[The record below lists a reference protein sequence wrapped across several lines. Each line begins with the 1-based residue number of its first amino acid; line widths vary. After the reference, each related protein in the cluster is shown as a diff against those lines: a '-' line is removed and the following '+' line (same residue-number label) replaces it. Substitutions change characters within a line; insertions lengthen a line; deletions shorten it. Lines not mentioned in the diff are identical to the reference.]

1 MAAGVRAQRQR
12 LRADAAGHPGL
23 PAADRGRVGVCRA
36 LRRCRAVAALRLGR
50 FAAGP
55 AAGRQPG
62 GQRDGQ
68 LAAGDSPRVSRRLP
82 GSRPGREVPPDGP
95 RAARRV
101 GQRVTVGERLLRV
114 LRGRGCGDRPAGPRA
129 GYAARRARGEL
140 ENREHLRAAA
150 GVARHRGWSGAHA
163 GVPGRTLCGGCTV
176 KNWILALLAALCA
189 AVGVATLRAAAQSVM
204 TGPRTP
210 PGLGTAAPE
219 GSAAQAVGADAW
231 HLVRQHPTTTSTR
244 HLGSVLREAQ
254 PSARALSLVAAELAR
269 RLTAHPPASGERIWI
284 AAPAGAER
292 FGLGALLGVARQLG
306 LSVDG
311 FVDAAVVSAA
321 ALGGTGA
328 AIVVELGLHH
338 VAATLIER
346 DGGPTCRRRS
356 LVSARG
362 GLWLLYQGWLDLINT
377 AMVRQTRF
385 DALHDAATEQQ
396 LFEALPR
403 LARDAMAQGVAT
415 AALTTAGERV
425 EVPVTRDQLAHA
437 AQPVWREIARLLHEL
452 RPAGGAL
459 TLLVPRAVAGLPG
472 VREALAQFAGC
483 ELVSLPAGFAAA
495 ATSLLDLTPR
505 SATEPVRL
513 LRRLPSG
520 AEPALAALAQRESA
534 QADAPWLTPSHVLF
548 AGRTFALGAEPLVV
562 GRDRKSVV

>member
-1 MAAGVRAQRQR
+1 MKPFAIEPDDRAFAVARAGVVLASS
-12 LRADAAGHPGL
+12 PS
-23 PAADRGRVGVCRA
+23 
-36 LRRCRAVAALRLGR
+36 AVS
-50 FAAGP
+50 
-55 AAGRQPG
+55 
-62 GQRDGQ
+62 D
-68 LAAGDSPRVSRRLP
+68 
-82 GSRPGREVPPDGP
+82 
-95 RAARRV
+95 
-101 GQRVTVGERLLRV
+101 
-114 LRGRGCGDRPAGPRA
+114 
-129 GYAARRARGEL
+129 
-140 ENREHLRAAA
+140 
-150 GVARHRGWSGAHA
+150 
-163 GVPGRTLCGGCTV
+163 
-176 KNWILALLAALCA
+176 
-189 AVGVATLRAAAQSVM
+189 
-204 TGPRTP
+204 
-210 PGLGTAAPE
+210 
-219 GSAAQAVGADAW
+219 GSAVEAAGADAW
-231 HLVRQHPTTTSTR
+231 RAVRQLPTTTSTR

-254 PSARALSLVAAELAR
+254 PSARALSLVLAELAR
-269 RLTAHPPASGERIWI
+269 RLAAHPPAAGERIWI

-292 FGLGALLGVARQLG
+292 FGLGALLGVARQLA
-306 LSVDG
+306 LPVDG

-356 LVSARG
+356 LVSPRG
-362 GLWLLYQGWLDLINT
+362 GLWQLYQGWLDLINT

-396 LFEALPR
+396 LFDALPR

-425 EVPVTRDQLAHA
+425 EVPITRDQLAHA

-459 TLLVPRAVAGLPG
+459 TLLVPRAVAGFPG

-483 ELVSLPAGFAAA
+483 ELVSLPDGFAAA

-520 AEPALAALAQRESA
+520 AEPALAALALRESA
-534 QADAPWLTPSHVLF
+534 QADAPWLADHAWDTSAETISPWRRVRHRSCVETRHRNCQRIQLEVGAARARPPG
-548 AGRTFALGAEPLVV
+548 AGRPTR
-562 GRDRKSVV
+562 GRPGGPGRRPSGWEFRTIQHRESIPQARHRLHGSPAGLPDESRHESSG

>member
-1 MAAGVRAQRQR
+1 MKPFAIEPDDRAFAVARAGVVLASS
-12 LRADAAGHPGL
+12 PS
-23 PAADRGRVGVCRA
+23 
-36 LRRCRAVAALRLGR
+36 AV
-50 FAAGP
+50 
-55 AAGRQPG
+55 
-62 GQRDGQ
+62 
-68 LAAGDSPRVSRRLP
+68 S
-82 GSRPGREVPPDGP
+82 
-95 RAARRV
+95 
-101 GQRVTVGERLLRV
+101 
-114 LRGRGCGDRPAGPRA
+114 
-129 GYAARRARGEL
+129 
-140 ENREHLRAAA
+140 
-150 GVARHRGWSGAHA
+150 
-163 GVPGRTLCGGCTV
+163 
-176 KNWILALLAALCA
+176 
-189 AVGVATLRAAAQSVM
+189 
-204 TGPRTP
+204 
-210 PGLGTAAPE
+210 E
-219 GSAAQAVGADAW
+219 GSAAQTVGADAW

-254 PSARALSLVAAELAR
+254 PTARALSLVAAELAR

-483 ELVSLPAGFAAA
+483 ELVGLPAGFAAA

-505 SATEPVRL
+505 GATEPVRL

-520 AEPALAALAQRESA
+520 AEPALAALVERERA
-534 QADAPWLTPSHVLF
+534 QADAPWLAPSHVLF
-548 AGRTFALGAEPLVV
+548 AGRTFALGEKPLVV
-562 GRDRKSVV
+562 GRAPGAGHAITLAEGLAGVSRRHCTFLRDGAQLLLLDHSRFGSFVNGERVAERVRVRAGDEVRIGDPGVALTLIAVADTPPGSRG